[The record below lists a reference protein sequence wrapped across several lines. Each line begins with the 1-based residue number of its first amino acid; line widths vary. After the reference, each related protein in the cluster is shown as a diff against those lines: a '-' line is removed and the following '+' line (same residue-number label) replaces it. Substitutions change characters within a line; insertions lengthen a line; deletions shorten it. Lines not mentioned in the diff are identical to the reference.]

1 MYISNFRKCII
12 NNKTRVE
19 CVIDYVN
26 KILIETDEKFIDGVQ
41 ENYDGFLVLVLVVA
55 MKKNEDIEIDGKVS
69 FKLYYNIVNH
79 IMPIIKII
87 HPDFE
92 IIKIKVNGFTDE
104 KFDTNY
110 GVGCGLS
117 CGVDSLCCIE
127 DYYFKQCKSYKL
139 THLTNFFAGATT
151 NRTVY
156 ENKLINIGNYID
168 EIGLDFMQVNTNF
181 YKINNL
187 EHQYFHTLRNLSIP
201 LFFQKLFNKYYYASS
216 FSYVN
221 SKIIP
226 GSQSITSTEPILIP
240 FLSTENIEIILHG
253 AQYSRLRKTNII
265 SHNKLAHKYLDVCVH
280 PNYYETIKEKINCSK
295 CFKCLRTCATLDYYN
310 SLYKF
315 ENVFDLEIYNK
326 YKKEY
331 LENLDTT
338 NPYDR
343 ELMSRY
349 YFNDVLY
356 VNAKSNLNFE
366 ELNLSNLYKNEN
378 KIHETEMNENLENN
392 EVIDNE
398 INNKEVN
405 QENINNEVNNHEVN
419 QENINNEVNNNEV
432 NEENINNEINNQE
445 NNEMNNK
452 ENNEE
457 NINNEV
463 NNQEN
468 NEENKINKNLEMKN
482 IKKVNKI
489 LDEEKSFNEN
499 NSFQEYIMNTT
510 NTSSELINNEL
521 ENNIVSNNI
530 ELNININ
537 DDEQQKIKE
546 NKDDKIKNKD
556 DKIKNKDDKIKN
568 KDEKDINKN
577 KNINYDRIWWAFKK
591 DWELIVK
598 VNQIKALKD
607 TIVKKNKQL
616 HSSQLNENE
625 KISYKKGKL
634 FKLEKDQN
642 DELYFK
648 III

>member
-12 NNKTRVE
+12 NHKTRVE

-55 MKKNEDIEIDGKVS
+55 MKKNEDIVIDGKVS

-156 ENKLINIGNYID
+156 ENKLVNIGNYVD

-265 SHNKLAHKYLDVCVH
+265 SHNKLAFKYLDVCVH
-280 PNYYETIKEKINCSK
+280 PNYYETIQEKINCSK

-310 SLYKF
+310 ALYKF

-331 LENLDTT
+331 LEKLDTT

-349 YFNDVLY
+349 YFNNVLY
-356 VNAKSNLNFE
+356 VNAKSNLNFN
-366 ELNLSNLYKNEN
+366 ELNLSNKDL
-378 KIHETEMNENLENN
+378 NN
-392 EVIDNE
+392 EEN
-398 INNKEVN
+398 N
-405 QENINNEVNNHEVN
+405 QENIEELNKQNN
-419 QENINNEVNNNEV
+419 QENI
-432 NEENINNEINNQE
+432 EELNKENNQE
-445 NNEMNNK
+445 NKEELNK
-452 ENNEE
+452 ENNQE
-457 NINNEV
+457 NIE
-463 NNQEN
+463 
-468 NEENKINKNLEMKN
+468 INKKN
-482 IKKVNKI
+482 INKVNKI
-489 LDEEKSFNEN
+489 LEEEKTYSEN
-499 NSFQEYIMNTT
+499 NSFQTYIMNST
-510 NTSSELINNEL
+510 NTSSELINNQL

-530 ELNININ
+530 ELNIHIN
-537 DDEQQKIKE
+537 EE
-546 NKDDKIKNKD
+546 V
-556 DKIKNKDDKIKN
+556 
-568 KDEKDINKN
+568 KN
-577 KNINYDRIWWAFKK
+577 KNIKNDRFWWAFKK
-591 DWELIVK
+591 DWELIIN

-607 TIVKKNKQL
+607 VIVKKNKQL

-634 FKLEKDQN
+634 FKLEKEQN
-642 DELYFK
+642 DELYYK

>member
-12 NNKTRVE
+12 NHKTRVE

-55 MKKNEDIEIDGKVS
+55 MKKNEDIVIDGKVS

-156 ENKLINIGNYID
+156 ENKLINIGNYVD

-265 SHNKLAHKYLDVCVH
+265 SHNKLAFKYLDVCVH
-280 PNYYETIKEKINCSK
+280 PNYYETIQEKINCSK

-310 SLYKF
+310 ALYKF

-331 LENLDTT
+331 LEKLDTT

-349 YFNDVLY
+349 YFNDILY
-356 VNAKSNLNFE
+356 VNAKSNLNFN
-366 ELNLSNLYKNEN
+366 ELNLSNKDLN
-378 KIHETEMNENLENN
+378 KDLNKEENN
-392 EVIDNE
+392 QENVKELNKE
-398 INNKEVN
+398 NNKENKEELNKEENNKENKEELNKENIEENKEENNQENKEELNN
-405 QENINNEVNNHEVN
+405 QENIEELNKENN
-419 QENINNEVNNNEV
+419 QENI
-432 NEENINNEINNQE
+432 EELNKENNQE
-445 NNEMNNK
+445 NIEENKEENNQENIEELNK
-452 ENNEE
+452 ENNQE
-457 NINNEV
+457 NI
-463 NNQEN
+463 
-468 NEENKINKNLEMKN
+468 EENKKN
-482 IKKVNKI
+482 INKVNKI
-489 LDEEKSFNEN
+489 LEEEKTYSEN
-499 NSFQEYIMNTT
+499 NSFQTYIMNST
-510 NTSSELINNEL
+510 NTSSELINNQL

-530 ELNININ
+530 ELNIHIN
-537 DDEQQKIKE
+537 EE
-546 NKDDKIKNKD
+546 V
-556 DKIKNKDDKIKN
+556 
-568 KDEKDINKN
+568 KN
-577 KNINYDRIWWAFKK
+577 KNIKNDRFWWAFKK
-591 DWELIVK
+591 DWELIIN

-607 TIVKKNKQL
+607 VIVKKNKQL

-634 FKLEKDQN
+634 FKLEKEQN
-642 DELYFK
+642 DELYYK